1 MQKTKI
7 KSIYLLLEE
16 YSNKLSSLMDSF
28 YVEISGKRINI
39 CWFVKVRDYLEKVEK
54 DQQRIKQEKLFTVS
68 VNSNP

>member
-39 CWFVKVRDYLEKVEK
+39 CWFVKVRGYLEKVEK